1 MLQFSQLD
9 SSPPLSHHALQAA
22 HKSQETE
29 SVLAPDLSPL
39 APQEDKEHKN
49 RKKSL
54 RPLSEEMEN
63 DGDEKSPKQDTL
75 EGTKV
80 DWSPW

>member
-1 MLQFSQLD
+1 MPQSSQLEQFT
-9 SSPPLSHHALQAA
+9 SLSHHALQAA

-63 DGDEKSPKQDTL
+63 DSDEKSPKQDSL
-75 EGTKV
+75 DGTKV
-80 DWSPW
+80 D

>member
-1 MLQFSQLD
+1 MPESSQLD
-9 SSPPLSHHALQAA
+9 NSFSYHALQAA

-39 APQEDKEHKN
+39 APREDKEHKN

-63 DGDEKSPKQDTL
+63 DGDEKSPKQD
-75 EGTKV
+75 GTKV
-80 DWSPW
+80 DWPP

>member
-1 MLQFSQLD
+1 M
-9 SSPPLSHHALQAA
+9 
-22 HKSQETE
+22 
-29 SVLAPDLSPL
+29 LAPDLSPL
-39 APQEDKEHKN
+39 APQEDKEQKN

-63 DGDEKSPKQDTL
+63 DGDEKSPKQDIL

-80 DWSPW
+80 DCLFNKADKTYQNLFEM